1 MVGLAH
7 SPLNRQVARAGR
19 RLFLQTLLN
28 HLAVCCAAALG
39 MGVAWFLIEPYVFEE
54 PAAWLRWAIASGL
67 LGAGILVGVALAFWK
82 RPTLLTAA
90 LSLDE
95 RFGLKERVTTSLMLE
110 KPQAASPAGQALLAD
125 VNQRIAEIDVGS
137 RFPIRVSWTAA
148 LVPVAALLLAVVA
161 VFYEP
166 TKGEANTKAAEELTP
181 PTINKAQMDEKLKK
195 FAKKE
200 KPPKPDDPAESS
212 KLKEFD
218 EDIDT
223 LLSKSR
229 DDQNQL
235 RERIKEAGEV
245 EDKIKDKI
253 KEKDEKQDAIKE
265 KMEQMDRLSKKDKK
279 DQVDPKGD
287 PGDELKKA
295 MKQGDLDKAKEEM
308 DRLGKK
314 LKDKELNKDEQEQ
327 LQRDLKEVEDKLERL
342 SRQEEEEKEEKER
355 LEQLKRDGKIDQEEL
370 DRELDQLEKNKD
382 KLDREDKEDLE
393 KAAEELKKAEEA
405 LKEGKDEEAAE
416 HMEKAGEK
424 MEKVDGSEERKQ
436 MVQQVQRVRQIKKTM
451 SQGMPKQGQPQNG
464 QPQNGQPDRQKPGPG
479 GEGRGSGQRP
489 EANDDNTGSEDV
501 KVDSEF
507 DKKGQKNVVGYAPNT
522 NKKFKKARAE
532 EMVGEIKQA
541 AQEAPEAIERLRIP
555 KAASDMTKGYFEKL
569 GGQTEPKK
577 GERP

>member
-7 SPLNRQVARAGR
+7 SPLQRQVARAGR
-19 RLFLQTLLN
+19 RLFMQTLLN
-28 HLAVCCAAALG
+28 YLTISCAVALG
-39 MGVAWFLIEPYVFEE
+39 AGVTWFLIEPYLLDE
-54 PAAWLRWAIASGL
+54 PAAGLRWAVASGL
-67 LGAGILVGVALAFWK
+67 LGAGVLTAIALALWK
-82 RPTLLTAA
+82 RPTPLTAA

-110 KPQAASPAGQALLAD
+110 KPQRASPAGQALLAD
-125 VNQRIAEIDVGS
+125 VNERIAEIDVGS

-148 LVPVAALLLAVVA
+148 LVPAAALLLAVVA

-166 TKGEANTKAAEELTP
+166 TKSEANTKPTDDQVQ
-181 PTINKAQMDEKLKK
+181 PTINKEKLDEKLKK

-200 KPPKPDDPAESS
+200 KPPKPDNPAESS

-235 RERIKEAGEV
+235 RERIKEAGEA

-253 KEKDEKQDAIKE
+253 QEKKEKQDAIKE

-279 DQVDPKGD
+279 DSQDQKAGPA
-287 PGDELKKA
+287 DELKKA

-314 LKDKELNKDEQEQ
+314 LKDKELNKEEQDQ
-327 LQRDLKEVEDKLERL
+327 LQKDLKEVEDKLERL
-342 SRQEEEEKEEKER
+342 SRQEEEDKEEKDR

-370 DRELDQLEKNKD
+370 DRELAEMDKNKD

-436 MVQQVQRVRQIKKTM
+436 MVQQIQRVRQIKKTM

-464 QPQNGQPDRQKPGPG
+464 QPNVQKPGPG
-479 GEGRGSGQRP
+479 GVGRGSGERP
-489 EANDDNTGSEDV
+489 EAKDDNTGSEDV
-501 KVDSEF
+501 KIESEF

-532 EMVGEIKQA
+532 DIQGEIKQA

-569 GGQTEPKK
+569 GGQTDPKK
-577 GERP
+577 DGKP